1 MQECAGKA
9 FICNLLILGSF
20 VTRIEGGDWP
30 EQIQGIAS
38 RLLSGVKDEMRA
50 EYLPRI
56 IRDKRVL
63 VGEAFCY

>member
-1 MQECAGKA
+1 M
-9 FICNLLILGSF
+9 
-20 VTRIEGGDWP
+20 TRIEGGDWP